1 MGIVSVIIVAVG
13 ILAGVVFMMGGGD
26 VNVDIPG
33 WMWLCIVPILIL
45 LAIFAFLWNYRP
57 GDSGGSDNGGGG
69 YDPDRPL
76 PPLPKG
82 GRSLSSPAGDKQLPA
97 GSQKYIGV
105 AERKKMLETTKTHEE
120 VFQPGRVK
128 KEKEKVRR

>member
-1 MGIVSVIIVAVG
+1 MGVVVVIIMGVG
-13 ILAGVVFMMGGGD
+13 ALAGYFYFSGGGT
-26 VNVDIPG
+26 VEVPG
-33 WMWLCIVPILIL
+33 WMWLCIIPILIL

-120 VFQPGRVK
+120 VFRPGRVK
-128 KEKEKVRR
+128 REKEKVRR

>member
-1 MGIVSVIIVAVG
+1 MGIVSVIIMAVG

-33 WMWLCIVPILIL
+33 WMWLCIIPILIL

-76 PPLPKG
+76 PPLPRP
-82 GRSLSSPAGDKQLPA
+82 GRSLPKPSGGKELPA
-97 GSQKYIGV
+97 GRYVGI
-105 AERKKMLETTKTHEE
+105 AERKRMAMLETTKTHEE

-128 KEKEKVRR
+128 KEKEKVRK